1 MRIAMI
7 GHKRYGSREGGV
19 EVVVTELARRMA
31 ALGHEVTCYDR
42 SGADV
47 MTGDA
52 ADGRERMVDGVRV
65 VPVRTID
72 KKGLAALSSSY
83 FATLAAIKDRPD
95 VIHYHAEGPCVPL
108 PLAKHAGIR
117 TVATIHG
124 LDWQRAKWGK
134 LASTYIKMGE
144 RAAAT
149 KADGLIVLSKSAQ
162 SYFEDAYGRTATFI
176 PNGIEKKQPRPVNQ
190 IKDKWG
196 LDAGSYL
203 LYLGRLVPEK
213 RPELLIEAFKE
224 LDTDKRLVIAGGG
237 SDTSEYEASLRK
249 AAQGDNRIVFTGF
262 VNGEPLEELYS
273 NCYAYVLPSDVEG
286 MPMSLLEAMSHGCAC
301 VTSDITECA
310 DVLGECGVT
319 FPAGDPAALREAL
332 SGLIADPDR
341 AARLGEAARA
351 RVLDNYDWDSV
362 VKRTLELYHR
372 RTSSVVEGEI
382 TLG

>member
-52 ADGRERMVDGVRV
+52 ADGRERTVDGVRV

-149 KADGLIVLSKSAQ
+149 KADGLVVLSKSAQ
-162 SYFEDAYGRTATFI
+162 SYFQDVYGRTATFI
-176 PNGIEKKQPRPVNQ
+176 PNGIENKQPRPVNQ

-213 RPELLIEAFKE
+213 RPELLIEAFKK

-237 SDTSEYEASLRK
+237 SDTSEYEASLRE
-249 AAQGDNRIVFTGF
+249 AAQDDPRILFTGF
-262 VNGEPLEELYS
+262 VNGEPLEELYT

-286 MPMSLLEAMSHGCAC
+286 MPMSLLEAMAHGRCC
-301 VTSDITECA
+301 VTSDIPECA
-310 DVLGECGVT
+310 DVLAGAGVT
-319 FPAGDPAALREAL
+319 FLRGDAAALRASLESL
-332 SGLIADPDR
+332 LAD
-341 AARLGEAARA
+341 RA
-351 RVLDNYDWDSV
+351 RVAAMGDAANKRVLSTYNWGSV
-362 VKRTLELYHR
+362 VARTLDLYK
-372 RTSSVVEGEI
+372 EI
-382 TLG
+382 R

>member
-31 ALGHEVTCYDR
+31 SLGHEVTCYDR
-42 SGADV
+42 SGSDV

-52 ADGRERMVDGVRV
+52 ADGRERTVDGVRV

-108 PLAKHAGIR
+108 PLAKCAGIR

-144 RAAAT
+144 KAAAT
-149 KADGLIVLSKSAQ
+149 KADGLIVLSEGVRR
-162 SYFEDAYGRTATFI
+162 YFIEAYGREAVFI
-176 PNGIEKKQPRPVNQ
+176 PNGVDAKGALPASVIKEMWNLEK
-190 IKDKWG
+190 D
-196 LDAGSYL
+196 SYL

-213 RPELLIEAFKE
+213 RPELLIEAFKA
-224 LDTDKRLVIAGGG
+224 LDTTKRLVIAGGS
-237 SDTSEYEASLRK
+237 SDTLAYEKELRA

-262 VNGEPLEELYS
+262 VNGEPLAELYS

-286 MPMSLLEAMSHGCAC
+286 MPMSLLEAMAYGRCC
-301 VTSDITECA
+301 VTSDIPECA
-310 DVLGECGVT
+310 DVLAGNGVT
-319 FPAGDPAALREAL
+319 FEKGGADSLRAALRDLLADAGRADAL
-332 SGLIADPDR
+332 GT
-341 AARLGEAARA
+341 AAKAHVEKTY
-351 RVLDNYDWDSV
+351 NWDSV
-362 VKRTLELYHR
+362 VERTLAVYGG
-372 RTSSVVEGEI
+372 EG
-382 TLG
+382 L

>member
-52 ADGRERMVDGVRV
+52 ADCRERVVDGVRV
-65 VPVRTID
+65 VPVKTVD

-108 PLAKHAGIR
+108 PLAGRAGIR

-124 LDWQRAKWGK
+124 LDWQRAKWGR
-134 LASTYIKMGE
+134 LASAYIKMGE

-149 KADGLIVLSKSAQ
+149 KADGLVVLSKSAQ
-162 SYFEDAYGRTATFI
+162 SYFQDAYGRTATFI
-176 PNGIEKKQPRPVNQ
+176 PNGIEIKQPTPANR
-190 IKDKWG
+190 IKERWG
-196 LDAGSYL
+196 LDEGSYL

-213 RPELLIEAFKE
+213 RPELLIEAFKK

-237 SDTSEYEASLRK
+237 SDTSEYEASLRE
-249 AAQGDNRIVFTGF
+249 AAQGDPRILFTGF
-262 VNGEPLEELYS
+262 VNGVPLEELYS
-273 NCYAYVLPSDVEG
+273 NCYSYVLPSDVEG
-286 MPMSLLEAMSHGCAC
+286 MPMSLLEAMAYGRCC
-301 VTSDITECA
+301 VTSDIPECA
-310 DVLGECGVT
+310 DVLAGNGVT
-319 FPAGDPAALREAL
+319 FEKGSAGSLKSALQLLLAGSGRTAAL
-332 SGLIADPDR
+332 G
-341 AARLGEAARA
+341 AAAKSHVEKTY
-351 RVLDNYDWDSV
+351 NWDSV
-362 VKRTLELYHR
+362 VERTLELYR
-372 RTSSVVEGEI
+372 GSAR
-382 TLG
+382 

>member
-42 SGADV
+42 SGSDV

-65 VPVRTID
+65 VPVKTID

-83 FATLAAIKDRPD
+83 FATKMAIKDRPD

-108 PLAKHAGIR
+108 ALAKRAGIR

-124 LDWQRAKWGK
+124 LDWQRAKWGR

-144 RAAAT
+144 KTAAT
-149 KADGLIVLSKSAQ
+149 KADGLIVLSEGVRH
-162 SYFEDAYGRTATFI
+162 YFTETYGREAVFI
-176 PNGIEKKQPRPVNQ
+176 SNGVDAKGDLPASVIKEKWNLE
-190 IKDKWG
+190 KD
-196 LDAGSYL
+196 SYL

-213 RPELLIEAFKE
+213 RPELLIEAFRA
-224 LDTDKRLVIAGGG
+224 LDTSKRLVIAGGN
-237 SDTSEYEASLRK
+237 SDTSAYEKELRA

-262 VNGEPLEELYS
+262 VAGEPLAELYS

-286 MPMSLLEAMSHGCAC
+286 MPMSFLEAMAHGRCC
-301 VTSDITECA
+301 VTSDIPECA
-310 DVLGECGVT
+310 DVLAGNGVT
-319 FPAGDPAALREAL
+319 FEKGSADSLRSALQDL
-332 SGLIADPDR
+332 LADSDR
-341 AARLGEAARA
+341 G
-351 RVLDNYDWDSV
+351 RVLGAAAKAHVEKTYNWDSV
-362 VKRTLELYHR
+362 VERTLKLYR
-372 RTSSVVEGEI
+372 GSAR
-382 TLG
+382 

>member
-52 ADGRERMVDGVRV
+52 ADGRERTVDGVRV
-65 VPVRTID
+65 VPVKTID

-83 FATLAAIKDRPD
+83 FATKAAIKDRPD

-108 PLAKHAGIR
+108 ALARRAGIR

-144 RAAAT
+144 KTAAT
-149 KADGLIVLSKSAQ
+149 KADGLVVLSKSAQ

-176 PNGIEKKQPRPVNQ
+176 PNGIEPKRPRPANQ
-190 IKDKWG
+190 IKGKWG
-196 LDAGSYL
+196 LDGGSYM

-213 RPELLIEAFKE
+213 RPELLIEAFKK
-224 LDTDKRLVIAGGG
+224 LDTEKRLVIAGGG
-237 SDTSEYEASLRK
+237 SDTSEYEASLRN
-249 AAQGDNRIVFTGF
+249 AAQGDPRILFTGF
-262 VNGEPLEELYS
+262 VDGEPLEELYS
-273 NCYAYVLPSDVEG
+273 NCCAYVLPSDVEG
-286 MPMSLLEAMSHGCAC
+286 MPMSLLEAMAHGRCC
-301 VTSDITECA
+301 VTSDIPECA
-310 DVLGECGVT
+310 DVLAGNGVT
-319 FPAGDPAALREAL
+319 FEKGSADSLRAALRDL
-332 SGLIADPDR
+332 LADAGR
-341 AARLGEAARA
+341 ADVLGTAAKA
-351 RVLDNYDWDSV
+351 HVEKTYNWDSV
-362 VKRTLELYHR
+362 VERTLELYR
-372 RTSSVVEGEI
+372 GSAR
-382 TLG
+382 

>member
-42 SGADV
+42 SSADV

-52 ADGRERMVDGVRV
+52 AESCERMVDGVRV
-65 VPVRTID
+65 VPVKTID

-108 PLAKHAGIR
+108 PLARHAGIR

-124 LDWQRAKWGK
+124 LDWQRAKWGR

-144 RAAAT
+144 KAAAT
-149 KADGLIVLSKSAQ
+149 KADGFVVLSKSAQ
-162 SYFEDAYGRTATFI
+162 SYFQDVYGRTATFI
-176 PNGIEKKQPRPVNQ
+176 PNGIEPKQPRPVKQ
-190 IKDKWG
+190 IKEKWG
-196 LDAGSYL
+196 LDANSYL

-213 RPELLIEAFKE
+213 RPELLIKAFKE
-224 LDTDKRLVIAGGG
+224 LDTDKRLVIAGGS
-237 SDTSEYEASLRK
+237 SDTSEYEASLRD
-249 AAQGDNRIVFTGF
+249 AAQGDPHVLFTGF

-286 MPMSLLEAMSHGCAC
+286 MPMSLLEAMAFGRCC
-301 VTSDITECA
+301 VTSDIPECA
-310 DVLGECGVT
+310 DVLADNGVT
-319 FPAGDPAALREAL
+319 FEKGSPDSLRAALR
-332 SGLIADPDR
+332 GLLADAGHAGSLG
-341 AARLGEAARA
+341 AAAKAHVEKTY
-351 RVLDNYDWDSV
+351 NWDSV
-362 VKRTLELYHR
+362 VERTLDIYR
-372 RTSSVVEGEI
+372 GDAR
-382 TLG
+382 

>member
-19 EVVVTELARRMA
+19 EVVVTELARHMA

-52 ADGRERMVDGVRV
+52 ADCRARVVDGVRV
-65 VPVRTID
+65 IPVRTID

-83 FATLAAIKDRPD
+83 FATKVAIKDHPD

-108 PLAKHAGIR
+108 PLAKRAGIR

-144 RAAAT
+144 KTAAS
-149 KADGLIVLSKSAQ
+149 KAGGLIVLSEGVRR
-162 SYFEDAYGRTATFI
+162 YFMEAYGREAVFI
-176 PNGIEKKQPRPVNQ
+176 PNGVDAKEALPSSVIKEKWNLEK
-190 IKDKWG
+190 
-196 LDAGSYL
+196 GSYL

-213 RPELLIEAFKE
+213 RPELLIEAFRA
-224 LDTDKRLVIAGGG
+224 LDTNKRLVIAGGS
-237 SDTSEYEASLRK
+237 SDTSAYEKELRA
-249 AAQGDNRIVFTGF
+249 AAQGDNRILFTGF
-262 VNGEPLEELYS
+262 VIGEPLAELYS

-286 MPMSLLEAMSHGCAC
+286 MPMSLLEAMAYGRCC
-301 VTSDITECA
+301 VTSDIPECA
-310 DVLGECGVT
+310 DVLAGNGVT
-319 FPAGDPAALREAL
+319 FEKGSVDSLRSALRDLLADAGHAGAL
-332 SGLIADPDR
+332 G
-341 AARLGEAARA
+341 AAAKAHVEKTY
-351 RVLDNYDWDSV
+351 NWDSV
-362 VKRTLELYHR
+362 VERTLAVYGG
-372 RTSSVVEGEI
+372 EGR
-382 TLG
+382 

>member
-42 SGADV
+42 SGSDV

-52 ADGRERMVDGVRV
+52 ADGSERTVDGVRV

-83 FATLAAIKDRPD
+83 FATLAAIKDGPD
-95 VIHYHAEGPCVPL
+95 VVHYHAEGPCVPL
-108 PLAKHAGIR
+108 PLAKRAGIR

-144 RAAAT
+144 KTAAT
-149 KADGLIVLSKSAQ
+149 KADGLVVLSKSAQ
-162 SYFEDAYGRTATFI
+162 SYFEGAYGRTATFI
-176 PNGIEKKQPRPVNQ
+176 PNGIEPKRPRPASQ
-190 IKDKWG
+190 IKERWG
-196 LDAGSYL
+196 LDEGSYL

-213 RPELLIEAFKE
+213 RPELLIEAFKG
-224 LDTDKRLVIAGGG
+224 LDTEKRLVIAGGG
-237 SDTSEYEASLRK
+237 SDTSEYEASLRD
-249 AAQGDNRIVFTGF
+249 AAQGDPRVLFTGF

-286 MPMSLLEAMSHGCAC
+286 MPMSLLEAMAHGRCC
-301 VTSDITECA
+301 VTSDIPECA
-310 DVLGECGVT
+310 DVLAGNGVT
-319 FPAGDPAALREAL
+319 FGKGSADSLRAALRDLLTDA
-332 SGLIADPDR
+332 DR
-341 AARLGEAARA
+341 ADVLGAAA
-351 RVLDNYDWDSV
+351 KSHVEKTYNWDSV
-362 VKRTLELYHR
+362 VERTLAVY
-372 RTSSVVEGEI
+372 EGDAR
-382 TLG
+382 

>member
-52 ADGRERMVDGVRV
+52 ADCRARVVDGVRV
-65 VPVRTID
+65 IPVRTID

-83 FATLAAIKDRPD
+83 FATKVAIKDHPD

-108 PLAKHAGIR
+108 PLAKRAGIR

-144 RAAAT
+144 KTAAS
-149 KADGLIVLSKSAQ
+149 KAGGLIVLSEGVRR
-162 SYFEDAYGRTATFI
+162 YFMEAYGREAVFI
-176 PNGIEKKQPRPVNQ
+176 PNGVDAKEALPSSVIKEKWNLEK
-190 IKDKWG
+190 
-196 LDAGSYL
+196 GSYL

-213 RPELLIEAFKE
+213 RPELLIEAFRA
-224 LDTDKRLVIAGGG
+224 LDTNKRLVIAGGS
-237 SDTSEYEASLRK
+237 SDTSAYEKELRA
-249 AAQGDNRIVFTGF
+249 AAQGDNRILFTGF
-262 VNGEPLEELYS
+262 VIGEPLAELYS

-286 MPMSLLEAMSHGCAC
+286 MPMSLLEAMAYGRCC
-301 VTSDITECA
+301 VTSDIPECA
-310 DVLGECGVT
+310 DVLAGNGVT
-319 FPAGDPAALREAL
+319 FEKGSVDSLRSALRDLLADDGHAGAL
-332 SGLIADPDR
+332 G
-341 AARLGEAARA
+341 AAAKAHVEKTY
-351 RVLDNYDWDSV
+351 NWDSV
-362 VKRTLELYHR
+362 VERTLAVYGG
-372 RTSSVVEGEI
+372 EGR
-382 TLG
+382 